1 MQSPL
6 TTWLTMKRS
15 YQCSCE
21 KLAFETNL
29 VGNCDDSQRRLQ
41 FRKPGWG
48 FKYRWCKNSWPRSGW
63 MITRLGNVVDALA
76 GHVYTE
82 LAWQH
87 RSAPLRLAR
96 GYRSARASAATTGVD
111 LLFTALTKTV
121 GPKSAQVLRSTFVA
135 FVENLVCLRYYRLSA
150 SWNLE

>member
-1 MQSPL
+1 
-6 TTWLTMKRS
+6 
-15 YQCSCE
+15 
-21 KLAFETNL
+21 
-29 VGNCDDSQRRLQ
+29 
-41 FRKPGWG
+41 
-48 FKYRWCKNSWPRSGW
+48 
-63 MITRLGNVVDALA
+63 MIARLGNVVDALA
-76 GHVYTE
+76 GHVCTE

-87 RSAPLRLAR
+87 RSVPLRLAR
-96 GYRSARASAATTGVD
+96 GYGSGRGSAATTGVD